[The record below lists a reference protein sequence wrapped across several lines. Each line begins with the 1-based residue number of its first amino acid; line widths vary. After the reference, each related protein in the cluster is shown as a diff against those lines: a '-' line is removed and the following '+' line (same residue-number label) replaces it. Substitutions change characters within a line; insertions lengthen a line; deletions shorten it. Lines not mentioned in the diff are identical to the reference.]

1 MSGVGRTFRGLMVM
15 KRSGFRTVSV
25 LLALLLCHA
34 CANAERR
41 AALNA
46 AASVG
51 APWAAGERPD
61 VVSAPAD
68 YVIGPEDLLSIVFWR
83 DKDLSGD
90 VVVRPDGRISLP
102 LLNEFEAAGLTT
114 EQLREKL
121 MAAADKYVQDPQVTV
136 IVKQINS
143 RRVFVTGMVNKPGPY
158 SLMSATTVIQLLAM
172 AGGLQDYA
180 AKDKIV
186 VMRND
191 NGRAVSYRFNYKQVI
206 EGKNLKQNIELKPGD
221 TVIVP

>member
-1 MSGVGRTFRGLMVM
+1 M
-15 KRSGFRTVSV
+15 
-25 LLALLLCHA
+25 
-34 CANAERR
+34 
-41 AALNA
+41 AA
-46 AASVG
+46 
-51 APWAAGERPD
+51 PE
-61 VVSAPAD
+61 D

-83 DKDLSGD
+83 DKDLSAD
-90 VVVRPDGRISLP
+90 VIVRPDGRISLP

-121 MAAADKYVQDPQVTV
+121 MVAADKYVQDPNVTV

-158 SLMSATTVIQLLAM
+158 SLMSATTVVQVLAM

-191 NGRAVSYRFNYKQVI
+191 NGRAVSYRFNFKQVI